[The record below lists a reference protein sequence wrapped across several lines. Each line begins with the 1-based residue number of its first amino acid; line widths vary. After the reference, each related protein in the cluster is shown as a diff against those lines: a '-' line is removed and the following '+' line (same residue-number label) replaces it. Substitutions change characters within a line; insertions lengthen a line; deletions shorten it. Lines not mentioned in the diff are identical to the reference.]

1 VGGARVPLTGR
12 VDPLEG
18 RWSRTVDR
26 RLAFVVALLAVAV
39 VPVWDADPSAAL
51 TIARAVQTGCA
62 AAFVV
67 LCVLRTR
74 RSPGHGWGALAVFGA
89 VWLVNRTGALLVGP
103 PTPFG
108 TMSGPVPALWFVGV
122 PAAFVGLYRQC
133 FGALERRTRLRV
145 VSDALVLAACVGF
158 LAWVAIRNSPGGP
171 QLAGPGLVSLMPT
184 LELLAT
190 SVVVLAAV
198 YQPNRIRL
206 RWAAAALVASTT
218 ADGLIARQLLTD
230 EAVGNAAVFVG
241 FIVMAV
247 CAVVFVL
254 RPDDTEMSDPDLAS
268 VTSPRRLLL
277 LVPLVTVAVATWV
290 ESQVNDGL
298 GPIRT
303 MLLGVV
309 VAVVALNVHLSF
321 REVGWFLRR
330 LRSSEE
336 LFRSVFDAAPLA
348 IAVTDDRGRVRR
360 ANPSMAE
367 LAGRPIED
375 LAGFEGTSVTRH
387 DDEDARYRRNEAFAA
402 DPSGTLVHDL
412 EVARPDGSNRRARV
426 LVSHLV
432 QSGPPQLLVLAED
445 VTERREA
452 ESRLEYLATHDV
464 LTGLA
469 NRVHFEAV
477 LASQLEDADA
487 VRRVTVLFV
496 DLDDFKV
503 VNDSLGH
510 AAGDELLRV
519 CGRRLR
525 DVVDGRGVV
534 ARFGG
539 DEFCVALHPGP
550 PSEHRHVVDRAA
562 AVLEQPI
569 ALEDGEQAY
578 PTSSIG
584 VAVSHPE
591 ATVGQL
597 LADADAAMY
606 RAKGLGR
613 KRVEWFTPEARA
625 AVRTTHRLVGELH
638 AALDRNELRVHYQPV
653 IDTATGRMIGAE
665 ALVRWAHPDRGL
677 LGPGDFLDVAESTG
691 LLDDIGA
698 WVLRTACHDAA
709 RWEHCVGDLDEA
721 CTVAVNVGT
730 RQLLDPAFVELVGEC
745 LADSGLDPDR
755 LWLEITES
763 TLMGDVRVGGR
774 SLRAL
779 RALGVH
785 LAVDDFGT
793 GYSSL
798 TYLKGFPVESL
809 KVDRSFVS
817 GLGVDEEDT
826 AIVAAVIDLADRLG
840 MRVTAEG
847 VETDLQLDL
856 LRDLDCPTAQ
866 GYLFGRPMPI
876 EELQVR

>member
-1 VGGARVPLTGR
+1 LA
-12 VDPLEG
+12 G
-18 RWSRTVDR
+18 RWSTTVDR
-26 RLAFVVALLAVAV
+26 WLIAVVVLLGIAVA
-39 VPVWDADPSAAL
+39 PIGENDPSAAL
-51 TIARAVQTGCA
+51 TIARALQTGCA

-67 LCVLRTR
+67 LCGLRAR
-74 RSPGHGWGALAVFGA
+74 REPRRGWAPLAVFGGA
-89 VWLVNRTGALLVGP
+89 WLVNRTGALLVGP

-108 TMSGPVPALWFVGV
+108 TMSGPVPALWVVGV

-145 VSDALVLAACVGF
+145 VSDALVLASCVAA
-158 LAWVAIRNSPGGP
+158 LAWAAVRAAPGGADLP
-171 QLAGPGLVSLMPT
+171 GPGWVSLMPT
-184 LELLAT
+184 LELLAA

-198 YQPNRIRL
+198 YQPNRIGL
-206 RWAAAALVASTT
+206 RWAAAALIASFV
-218 ADGLIARQLLTD
+218 ADGLIARQLLTAQ
-230 EAVGNAAVFVG
+230 AVGNAVVFVG
-241 FIVMAV
+241 FIVTAA

-254 RPDDTEMSDPDLAS
+254 RPDDPSAPDPELAA

-277 LVPLVTVAVATWV
+277 LVPLLAVAVVTWA
-290 ESQVNDGL
+290 EWYVNGGL

-303 MLLGVV
+303 ILVGVV

-321 REVGWFLRR
+321 REVAWFLRR

-336 LFRSVFDAAPLA
+336 LFRTVFDAAPLG
-348 IAVTDDRGRVRR
+348 IAVTDDQGRVRR

-367 LAGRPIED
+367 LAGRPVGELD
-375 LAGFEGTSVTRH
+375 GLEGPSVTSH
-387 DDEDARYRRNEAFAA
+387 EDESTRRRRNAAFAA
-402 DPSGTLVHDL
+402 DPTSTLTHDL
-412 EVARPDGSNRRARV
+412 EVARPDGSRRRARV
-426 LVSHLV
+426 LVSHLL
-432 QSGPPQLLVLAED
+432 QAGPPQLLVLAED

-452 ESRLEYLATHDV
+452 EARLEYLATHDV

-469 NRVHFEAV
+469 NRVHFEAE
-477 LASQLEDADA
+477 LAEQLAAADA

-519 CGRRLR
+519 CGGRLR
-525 DVVDGRGVV
+525 DIVDGSGLV

-539 DEFCVALHPGP
+539 DEFCISLDPGPAAQHEFIVERVANLLERPVALDG
-550 PSEHRHVVDRAA
+550 
-562 AVLEQPI
+562 
-569 ALEDGEQAY
+569 GEQAY

-584 VAVSHPE
+584 VAVSHPD
-591 ATVGQL
+591 ATVSEL

-613 KRVEWFTPEARA
+613 KRVEWFTPAARA

-638 AALDRNELRVHYQPV
+638 AALERDELRVHYQPV
-653 IDTATGRMIGAE
+653 IDTASGRVIGAE
-665 ALVRWAHPDRGL
+665 ALVRWDHPERGL
-677 LGPGDFLDVAESTG
+677 LGPGEFLDVAESTG

-709 RWEHCVGDLDEA
+709 KWDPSVERDDA

-730 RQLLDPAFVELVGEC
+730 RQLLDPAFVDLVSEC
-745 LADSGLDPDR
+745 LADSGLHPDR

-774 SLRAL
+774 SLRSL
-779 RALGVH
+779 RELGVH

-817 GLGVDEEDT
+817 GLGVDDEDT

-840 MRVTAEG
+840 MRATAEG

-856 LRDLDCPTAQ
+856 LREFDCPTAQ
-866 GYLFGRPMPI
+866 GYLFGPPVPL
-876 EELQVR
+876 EELRIR